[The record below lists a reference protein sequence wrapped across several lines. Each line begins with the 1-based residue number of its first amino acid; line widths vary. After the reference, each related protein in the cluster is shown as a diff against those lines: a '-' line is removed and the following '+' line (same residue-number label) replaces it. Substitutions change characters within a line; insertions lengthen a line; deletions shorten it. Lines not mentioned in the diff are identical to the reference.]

1 MMHSGFPQPIS
12 DLIDLLSQ
20 LPGIGEKNATRL
32 AIQILKNS
40 TEYSRNLA
48 NAVLE
53 VKTKVN
59 LCNRCFCLTTDNICN
74 FCSSNEERS
83 NMICVVEDPIDLIA
97 VEKSREFGGKYHVL
111 HGAISPIDGIGP
123 EDLKINELISRI
135 EQESINE
142 IIIATNPSVEGEAT
156 ALYLSKLIK
165 PLGIKITRIA
175 HGVPMGGDIE
185 YIDELTLGK
194 AIKDRKPI

>member
-1 MMHSGFPQPIS
+1 MHEGFPKPVS
-12 DLIDLLSQ
+12 NLIDLLSQ

-40 TEYSRNLA
+40 AEYA
-48 NAVLE
+48 NSLSNALLE
-53 VKTKVN
+53 VKSKVN
-59 LCNRCFCLTTDNICN
+59 LCSRCFCLTADNDCGFCN
-74 FCSSNEERS
+74 NEQRA
-83 NMICVVEDPIDLIA
+83 NIICVVEDPIDLIA
-97 VEKSREFGGKYHVL
+97 VEKSKEFRGRYHVL
-111 HGAISPIDGIGP
+111 HGTISPIEGLGP
-123 EDLKINELISRI
+123 EDLKIDELIKRI
-135 EQESINE
+135 ESENTEE

-165 PLGIKITRIA
+165 PLGVKITRIA

>member
-1 MMHSGFPQPIS
+1 MNEGFPKPIS
-12 DLIDLLSQ
+12 NLIELLSQ

-40 TEYSRNLA
+40 IEYSYSLS
-48 NAVLE
+48 NAITE
-53 VKTKVN
+53 VKSKVN
-59 LCNRCFCLTTDNICN
+59 LCENCFCLTAESLCL
-74 FCSSNEERS
+74 FCSSEGRENI
-83 NMICVVEDPIDLIA
+83 ICVVEDPIDLIA
-97 VEKSREFGGKYHVL
+97 IEKSNEFRGKYHVL
-111 HGAISPIDGIGP
+111 HGTISPIDGIGP
-123 EDLKINELISRI
+123 DELKIKELLQRI
-135 EQESINE
+135 ENENIEE

-156 ALYLSKLIK
+156 SLYLSKLIK
-165 PLGIKITRIA
+165 PLGTKITRIA